1 MINQFSTNGGF
12 ILPENQY
19 NYVSQLSMNTSIG
32 MKMLNFPK
40 KVKDV
45 TKRDNSKSIKIN
57 DEIYSNQESELLID
71 PTITF
76 AGNQQSVKMLKEVN
90 DLKMT
95 KKVSIRGELPKE
107 IKRRNYE
114 KIIEK
119 INQNFVSDWQ
129 NIKELEGKDIDV
141 NLSFESDPESSA
153 LEMIYTIYVMD
164 LDKNDVEI
172 VWNKLRKLFNR
183 IINNLKHS
191 QPRYRKKIEEMERL
205 AVIHIEW

>member
-19 NYVSQLSMNTSIG
+19 NYVSQLPMIISTANQ
-32 MKMLNFPK
+32 

-76 AGNQQSVKMLKEVN
+76 AGNPQSVKMSKEVN

-95 KKVSIRGELPKE
+95 KEVSIRGELPKE

-153 LEMIYTIYVMD
+153 PEMIYTIYVMD

>member
-32 MKMLNFPK
+32 MKMLNFTK

-76 AGNQQSVKMLKEVN
+76 AGNQQSIKMLKEVN

-129 NIKELEGKDIDV
+129 DIKELEGKDIDV